1 MYRLSVSPCAL
12 ARGKLTGI
20 VLSLFVGAA
29 QAADAPSLAALLQ
42 QSETQAPAL
51 LEQAAT
57 VRAAGADARQ
67 ARAWAN
73 PSLGYTGE
81 NLGAPKMDGV
91 SQRQDTYTLTQV
103 FEIGGK
109 RSARIEA
116 EQRKADA
123 VGARER
129 QIRIAF
135 ANELA
140 VAYATAEAMQLRKQ
154 VADAEL
160 ARANDDFRATTA
172 LVQAGREAQ
181 LRLAQAR
188 ASVSAAE
195 AAVQSAVADATD
207 ALERLSAVA
216 GADQPYTGI
225 SHPFLDHAI
234 APRSDQRWTTDASP
248 ALASARAESDALT
261 AQVRME
267 QKRWVPDVGV
277 SAGMRKFG
285 WSNERAAIIGVNINI
300 PLFDRNQHGVTAARE
315 RASAAEQRVEAARL
329 EAQATHRAAQARV
342 VATERRLQAAEQ
354 GETAAADAYR
364 LGRAGYD
371 AGKTPLI
378 ELLAIRRAL
387 SEAQAL
393 SIEARLA
400 RVRALATLFTA
411 EGRIAFG
418 VTP

>member
-354 GETAAADAYR
+354 GETAAVDAYR

-393 SIEARLA
+393 SI
-400 RVRALATLFTA
+400 
-411 EGRIAFG
+411 
-418 VTP
+418 

>member
-1 MYRLSVSPCAL
+1 
-12 ARGKLTGI
+12 
-20 VLSLFVGAA
+20 
-29 QAADAPSLAALLQ
+29 
-42 QSETQAPAL
+42 
-51 LEQAAT
+51 
-57 VRAAGADARQ
+57 
-67 ARAWAN
+67 
-73 PSLGYTGE
+73 
-81 NLGAPKMDGV
+81 
-91 SQRQDTYTLTQV
+91 
-103 FEIGGK
+103 
-109 RSARIEA
+109 
-116 EQRKADA
+116 
-123 VGARER
+123 
-129 QIRIAF
+129 
-135 ANELA
+135 
-140 VAYATAEAMQLRKQ
+140 
-154 VADAEL
+154 
-160 ARANDDFRATTA
+160 
-172 LVQAGREAQ
+172 
-181 LRLAQAR
+181 
-188 ASVSAAE
+188 
-195 AAVQSAVADATD
+195 
-207 ALERLSAVA
+207 
-216 GADQPYTGI
+216 
-225 SHPFLDHAI
+225 
-234 APRSDQRWTTDASP
+234 
-248 ALASARAESDALT
+248 
-261 AQVRME
+261 ME
-267 QKRWVPDVGV
+267 QKRWVPNVGV

-354 GETAAADAYR
+354 GETAAVDAYR

>member
-354 GETAAADAYR
+354 GETAAVDAYR

-400 RVRALATLFTA
+400 RVRALAT
-411 EGRIAFG
+411 
-418 VTP
+418 P

>member
-354 GETAAADAYR
+354 GETA
-364 LGRAGYD
+364 
-371 AGKTPLI
+371 
-378 ELLAIRRAL
+378 
-387 SEAQAL
+387 
-393 SIEARLA
+393 
-400 RVRALATLFTA
+400 
-411 EGRIAFG
+411 
-418 VTP
+418 